1 MKFSNKYAPL
11 FDLLQAWDKK
21 HESDYYKELSQVD
34 TVCLSGGR
42 DSGKSFA
49 LSTWNVLA
57 SYDYGHRILY
67 TRQTM
72 ASTDNSIG
80 QALENRMLDLGLSD
94 QFLPANNNYTLKNG
108 DKGKIS
114 ITGQKTSSGTQT
126 AKLKSLEDYSVFE
139 TDEAEELVGYD
150 EWRKIKRSMRAQDVQ
165 CLSIISFNPPT
176 REHWI
181 AQEFYDDVPDGFNG
195 IKDGILYIHTTYLD
209 NGKDNMAEHN
219 WNEYE
224 QLREYYEQYISTPI
238 KERDTLPKKVINGFK
253 SYKYDILGGFKNR
266 AEGVVFDDWSTGEFD
281 TSLPHLYGQ
290 DYGFAVEGD
299 PTTLIKIAIDQKRK
313 KIYVHEE
320 LYQNNMD
327 TDAIA
332 KVNKQIAGHV
342 LIVADSA
349 EERLISDL
357 KKKGNN
363 IIKCVK
369 GPGSVNAG
377 IKLLQ
382 EFEIIVTPESTNVI
396 KEFNNYIWNDKKT
409 KIQPID
415 DWNHAI
421 DPIRYVA
428 GHLLQRHKHTGYKRK
443 NHGR

>member
-1 MKFSNKYAPL
+1 MKFSDKYSPL
-11 FDLLQAWDKK
+11 FDILQAWEKK
-21 HESDYYKELSQVD
+21 EDSEYYKQLSQID
-34 TVCLSGGR
+34 TICLSGGR

-57 SYDYGHRILY
+57 AHDYSHRILY

-72 ASTDNSIG
+72 ASTDNSIS
-80 QALENRMLDLGLSD
+80 QALENRMLDIGLSD
-94 QFLPANNNYTLKNG
+94 YFTSANNNYTLKNG

-139 TDEAEELVGYD
+139 TDEAEELVGYE

-181 AQEFYDDVPDGFNG
+181 AEEFYDGVPDGFNG
-195 IKDGILYIHTTYLD
+195 IKNGILYIHTTYLD
-209 NGKDNMAEHN
+209 NGKENMAEHN

-224 QLREYYEQYISTPI
+224 QLREYYELYLSTP
-238 KERDTLPKKVINGFK
+238 RDKRDGLPKKVINGYK

-266 AEGVVFDDWSTGEFD
+266 AEGVVFDNWTTGEFD
-281 TSLPHLYGQ
+281 DSLPYCYGQ
-290 DYGFAVEGD
+290 DYGYAVEGD
-299 PTTLIKIAIDQKRK
+299 PTTLVKVAINVKHKKVYIK
-313 KIYVHEE
+313 EE
-320 LYQNNMD
+320 LYKNNMD
-327 TDAIA
+327 TDSISKANREIT
-332 KVNKQIAGHV
+332 KGK

-349 EERLISDL
+349 EPRLISDL
-357 KKKGNN
+357 KKKGCN
-363 IIKCVK
+363 IVKCVK

-382 EFEIIVTPESTNVI
+382 EFEIIVDPDSKNAI

-409 KIQPID
+409 KTEPVD
-415 DWNHAI
+415 KWNHII
-421 DPIRYVA
+421 DPIRYVL
-428 GHLLQRHKHTGYKRK
+428 GNKLQRNFHPGISQ
-443 NHGR
+443 N